1 MSEPIVIARDLVKTY
16 ENGRTRAL
24 DGVSLEISQGEFV
37 AICGPSGSGKSTL
50 LNLIGALDKPDS
62 GELWVAGEDLTQ
74 GRGDFADF
82 RARKVGFIF
91 QLHNLI
97 PSLTAL
103 ENVLIPTLG
112 TSPPAPPRRGTS
124 GPHPALEGTPLPSS
138 QTGEGLGVRAY
149 LPLREAGKRVRS
161 DAQARARE
169 LLERVGLGD
178 KAHRRPPELS
188 GGERQRVAVARA
200 LVNDPQ
206 IVLAD
211 EPTGSLDSKNER
223 QVLDLLR
230 ELQAE
235 RGVTLILVTHDP
247 RVAQRADRVLEIFDG
262 RIVAGAYLLNG
273 S

>member
-1 MSEPIVIARDLVKTY
+1 MSESIVVARDLVKTY

-24 DGVSLEISQGEFV
+24 DGVTLEIARGEFV

-62 GELWVAGEDLTQ
+62 GELWVAGEDLAHSH
-74 GRGDFADF
+74 GDLAGF

-97 PSLTAL
+97 PSLTAI
-103 ENVLIPTLG
+103 ENVLIPTLELNH
-112 TSPPAPPRRGTS
+112 SR
-124 GPHPALEGTPLPSS
+124 
-138 QTGEGLGVRAY
+138 
-149 LPLREAGKRVRS
+149 REAK
-161 DAQARARE
+161 ARARE
-169 LLERVGLGD
+169 LLERVALAD

-200 LVNDPQ
+200 LINNPEL
-206 IVLAD
+206 ILAD
-211 EPTGSLDSKNER
+211 EPTGSLDSKNEK

-247 RVAQRADRVLEIFDG
+247 RVAQNADRVIELLDG
-262 RIVAGAYLLNG
+262 RVIAPVA

>member
-1 MSEPIVIARDLVKTY
+1 MSDPIVVARDLVKTY

-24 DGVSLEISQGEFV
+24 DGVTLEIARGEFV

-62 GELWVAGEDLTQ
+62 GELWVAGEDLAHSH
-74 GRGDFADF
+74 GDLAGF

-97 PSLTAL
+97 PSLTAI
-103 ENVLIPTLG
+103 ENVLIPTLELNH
-112 TSPPAPPRRGTS
+112 SR
-124 GPHPALEGTPLPSS
+124 
-138 QTGEGLGVRAY
+138 
-149 LPLREAGKRVRS
+149 REAK
-161 DAQARARE
+161 ARARE
-169 LLERVGLGD
+169 LLERVALAD

-200 LVNDPQ
+200 LINNPEL
-206 IVLAD
+206 ILAD
-211 EPTGSLDSKNER
+211 EPTGSLDSKNEK

-247 RVAQRADRVLEIFDG
+247 RVARNADRVIELLDG
-262 RIVAGAYLLNG
+262 RVIAPVA

>member
-1 MSEPIVIARDLVKTY
+1 MSDLIIVARDLVKTY

-24 DGVSLEISQGEFV
+24 DGVSLEIARGEFV
-37 AICGPSGSGKSTL
+37 AIWGPSGSGKSTL

-62 GELWVAGEDLTQ
+62 GELYVAGEDLAHS
-74 GRGDFADF
+74 RGDLADF

-103 ENVLIPTLG
+103 ENVLIPRLG
-112 TSPPAPPRRGTS
+112 ASPLAPP
-124 GPHPALEGTPLPSS
+124 LP
-138 QTGEGLGVRAY
+138 
-149 LPLREAGKRVRS
+149 
-161 DAQARARE
+161 RE

-200 LVNDPQ
+200 LVNDPE

-211 EPTGSLDSKNER
+211 EPTGSLDSKNEKH
-223 QVLDLLR
+223 VLDLLE
-230 ELQAE
+230 ELQSE
-235 RGVTLILVTHDP
+235 RGVTLVLATHDP
-247 RVAQRADRVLEIFDG
+247 RVAQRADRAIEIFDG
-262 RIVAGAYLLNG
+262 RVTASVA

>member
-1 MSEPIVIARDLVKTY
+1 MSDSIVVARDLVKTY

-24 DGVSLEISQGEFV
+24 DGVTLEIMRGEFV

-62 GELWVAGEDLTQ
+62 GELWVAGEDLAHS
-74 GRGDFADF
+74 RGDLANF

-103 ENVLIPTLG
+103 ENVLIPTLELNH
-112 TSPPAPPRRGTS
+112 SRR
-124 GPHPALEGTPLPSS
+124 
-138 QTGEGLGVRAY
+138 
-149 LPLREAGKRVRS
+149 
-161 DAQARARE
+161 DARARAQG

-200 LVNDPQ
+200 LVNNPE

-223 QVLDLLR
+223 QVLELLR
-230 ELQAE
+230 ELQSE

-247 RVAQRADRVLEIFDG
+247 RVAQNADRVIELLDG
-262 RIVAGAYLLNG
+262 RIRAPVA